1 MKIRKIS
8 LLISIIFTSPFLLL
22 CFFVLLSTVNPML
35 LVFIANFKV
44 ENQSGQDIWF
54 TPIGTRGTE
63 AQKGLM
69 PIYLTAI
76 PALPAVR
83 IGNYY
88 LKDGDTKKIKYDWD
102 DVNFSEILIK
112 AKNGQ
117 FYELIVDLEPTDNQ
131 YHPPKSKHFVIPEL
145 KTLCVARPNIIEVY
159 DRKNRGWLRCLPLFG
174 SAIFVV
180 LYCRMIAH
188 YRKETADRSV
198 ASANIEA

>member
-1 MKIRKIS
+1 MKIRKTS

-35 LVFIANFKV
+35 LLFITNFKV

-54 TPIGTRGTE
+54 TPIGTRGAE

-145 KTLCVARPNIIEVY
+145 NTLCVARPNIIEVY

-174 SAIFVV
+174 SAVFV

-188 YRKETADRSV
+188 YRKETVDRSV
-198 ASANIEA
+198 ASANTEA